1 MLELQAYHIF
11 INSLSTRDYAQG
23 GCPPSL
29 VEALP
34 KLLLCASGASA
45 SLRYFRTCGGFA
57 VNQSRPISIAQPW
70 RYYDSLFT
78 TKPMKYL

>member
-45 SLRYFRTCGGFA
+45 SLRYIRIVALRWICS
-57 VNQSRPISIAQPW
+57 QSEAPNN
-70 RYYDSLFT
+70 
-78 TKPMKYL
+78 